1 MKILFTLL
9 TLTLS
14 VGVFAQ
20 DFSGKA
26 TYQTKMIIKDFEQK
40 AREGDEK
47 SILNDELLKQMKDAL
62 NKASEKTFFLEFTKE
77 ESLYTEEEKLAP
89 PTTGSSNISISFS
102 SSSSGTL
109 YKNLKE
115 NYSIL
120 ESNYL
125 DKPFLIK
132 DSLHTSGWE
141 LSTDTKQIGNYTAY
155 KATKTVKA
163 KNIALDDEKEND
175 NSSDLLSMIDKEPK
189 DLVYTAWYTPQI
201 PIANGPEK
209 FGGLPGLIL
218 ELHTPNMV
226 YLCSEIVLNPKK
238 AIAIKAPKG
247 KTTSQEEFDKIMK
260 KRMDE
265 MKKSSKSKSR
275 NGTTIIQ
282 TFSIGG

>member
-40 AREGDEK
+40 AKEGDEK
-47 SILNDELLKQMKDAL
+47 SILNDEFLKQMKDAL

-89 PTTGSSNISISFS
+89 PTTGGSNISISFN

-115 NYSIL
+115 NYSLL

-125 DKPFLIK
+125 AKPFLIK

-141 LSTDTKQIGNYTAY
+141 LSTETKQIGNYTAY

-163 KNIALDDEKEND
+163 KNIVLEDEKEND

-238 AIAIKAPKG
+238 AIAIKVPKG
-247 KTTSQEEFDKIMK
+247 KTTSQEEFDKIK
-260 KRMDE
+260 K
-265 MKKSSKSKSR
+265 K
-275 NGTTIIQ
+275 
-282 TFSIGG
+282 

>member
-1 MKILFTLL
+1 MKKIFTLL
-9 TLTLS
+9 AVSLS
-14 VGVFAQ
+14 IGAFAQ
-20 DFSGKA
+20 EFSGKA
-26 TYQTKMIIKDFEQK
+26 TYQSKMILKDFNEK
-40 AREGDEK
+40 AAENPSKISQDFIEAVKR
-47 SILNDELLKQMKDAL
+47 
-62 NKASEKTFFLEFTKE
+62 ASEKTFILEFTKE

-89 PTTGSSNISISFS
+89 PTTGSSNISISFN

-115 NYSIL
+115 NYSLL

-141 LSTDTKQIGNYTAY
+141 LSTETKQIGNYTAY

-163 KNIALDDEKEND
+163 KNIVLDDEKEDD
-175 NSSDLLSMIDKEPK
+175 NSSNLLSMIDKEPK

-226 YLCSEIVLNPKK
+226 YLCSEVVLNPKK

-282 TFSIGG
+282 TISIGG

>member
-1 MKILFTLL
+1 MKRFFILFA
-9 TLTLS
+9 LTLS
-14 VGVFAQ
+14 VATFAQ

-40 AREGDEK
+40 AKEGDEK

-163 KNIALDDEKEND
+163 KNIVLEDEKEED
-175 NSSDLLSMIDKEPK
+175 SSSDLLSMIDKEPK

-275 NGTTIIQ
+275 NGTTIIE